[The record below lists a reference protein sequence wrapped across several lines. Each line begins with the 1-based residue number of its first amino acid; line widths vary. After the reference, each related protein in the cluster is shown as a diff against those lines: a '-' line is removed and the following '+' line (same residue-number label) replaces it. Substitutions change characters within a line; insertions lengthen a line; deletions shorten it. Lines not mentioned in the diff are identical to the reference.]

1 MSPQNTQKEKRIIK
15 FINSILKNTSPLP
28 QIERNNESTFPLTD
42 HNNTY
47 YKARTPPDLCEA
59 CEEDKEGQ
67 KKQRKRSKDQTKQTT
82 NKLQRTKDQSR

>member
-1 MSPQNTQKEKRIIK
+1 MNTINAEREKNYQIHQLYFEK
-15 FINSILKNTSPLP
+15 CVPP
-28 QIERNNESTFPLTD
+28 PPIERNNESTFPLTD
-42 HNNTY
+42 HNNIY

-82 NKLQRTKDQSR
+82 NKLQRTKDKSR